1 MGCVSL
7 WMNLLGMNKQ
17 YLSHYVYVCEYVW
30 VGAQMGGPI
39 CHRSKVPIYS
49 KSWLDFGN
57 YN

>member
-1 MGCVSL
+1 MSL
-7 WMNLLGMNKQ
+7 WVFRNYAL
-17 YLSHYVYVCEYVW
+17 W

-49 KSWLDFGN
+49 KSWSDFGN